1 MPSAKGK
8 DKSSKPDYLQRCVA
22 DLVDQGKDLS
32 AAFAICTATMQKAGY
47 LTKGPGMEQT
57 KKGAKR
63 AAEFA
68 KQPDNKGKLAK
79 YEKAVKAGRKKEE
92 SVLGR
97 LASDLNGYLSMTE
110 AVDVP
115 SGPKDWELDTEV
127 SGAREAAN
135 ALTKAAKKAQEYIA
149 REVKKAD
156 KMGEDDA
163 VALVRRAKREICVPV
178 HKLHSDYGAMDR
190 ESVDALDSFLAEVA
204 AAETGL
210 DAKGIYLS
218 I

>member
-32 AAFAICTATMQKAGY
+32 AAFAICTSTMQKAGY
-47 LTKGPGMEQT
+47 LTKGPGMAQT
-57 KKGAKR
+57 AKGEKR
-63 AAEFA
+63 AKQFA
-68 KQPDNKGKLAK
+68 AQKDNKGKLAK

-97 LASDLNGYLSMTE
+97 LASALNNHLSMTE
-110 AVDVP
+110 AVEVP
-115 SGPKDWELDTEV
+115 SSVSDWQLDGPG
-127 SGAREAAN
+127 SREAAN

-156 KMGEDDA
+156 SMGEDE
-163 VALVRRAKREICVPV
+163 VIALVRKAKKEICVPV

-190 ESVDALDSFLAEVA
+190 ESVDALDAFLADVA
-204 AAETGL
+204 GEEAGL
-210 DAKGIYLS
+210 DKRSIYLS
-218 I
+218 L

>member
-32 AAFAICTATMQKAGY
+32 AAFAICTSTMQKAGY
-47 LTKGPGMEQT
+47 LTKGAGMKQT
-57 KKGAKR
+57 EKGAKR

-79 YEKAVKAGRKKEE
+79 YEKAVKAGRKTE

-97 LASDLNGYLSMTE
+97 LASELSNQLSMTE

-115 SGPKDWELDTEV
+115 SGPKDWALDTDESGSREV
-127 SGAREAAN
+127 AY
-135 ALTKAAKKAQEYIA
+135 ALTKAAKKAQEYIE
-149 REVKKAD
+149 REVKKAGE
-156 KMGEDDA
+156 MGEDEA
-163 VALVRRAKREICVPV
+163 IALTRKAKKEICLPV
-178 HKLHSDYGAMDR
+178 HKLHSDYGATDR
-190 ESVDALDSFLAEVA
+190 DAVDALDSFLADVA
-204 AAETGL
+204 GEATGL
-210 DAKGIYLS
+210 DKRSIYLS
-218 I
+218 L